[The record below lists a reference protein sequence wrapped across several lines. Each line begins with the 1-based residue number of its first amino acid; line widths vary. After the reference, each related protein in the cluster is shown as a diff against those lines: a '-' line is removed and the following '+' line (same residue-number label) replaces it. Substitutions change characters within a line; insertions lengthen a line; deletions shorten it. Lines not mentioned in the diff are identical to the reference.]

1 MLKNTMNKDLKH
13 NSFKK
18 IICAVLAVLTAVTLL
33 GAAAG
38 CRKNKGNKSE
48 YAGKVDGLDFT
59 RPVFMYAFNYA
70 ANKLYQSGE
79 VSFDTFG
86 TDEFVD
92 LLKETKNA
100 DGKSYYDAMLEDI
113 LIEGQKYL
121 INEKMARGES
131 DWPGDSTLKAKGD
144 NLKTS
149 LESDYAM
156 YIQYYGYTAE
166 MIALQLFGMPLSDY
180 MDIYPRTEAV
190 DEYNTKWM
198 RTLDPTEEQLAQFYA
213 DHTSEYRIVTVRHSL
228 ILTEDMTDA
237 EKQEALA
244 EAQGYVDAVKN
255 GTMTFDEVVALSEDT
270 GVTSNDGYYDVY
282 KNSGFVKPFEEWA
295 VACTETTTVPEIV
308 ETEFGYHLMICTEI
322 KDYTDEDVQTNVAQ
336 GWRAE
341 QLDNEL
347 NRLAAQSEHAIQD
360 RNDAVIEKYM
370 KMALT
375 VNFDESDSNDPAATS
390 APAATATPKPE
401 YNDDPLDDTVVA
413 KVGEQKI
420 IYPEFVFMFSTAV
433 NEILTDD
440 YTPDPDVTTA
450 ERYQQLREFLETPY
464 KDTGMT
470 YLEKIKA
477 RAQELAVEYAA
488 SYMMALE
495 HKEPYTEE
503 KLASMNDEIDEA
515 IDYYLMY
522 AGEYYGVTT
531 RDEYMR
537 YVTGMGVNDYK
548 YFNAIHTFLS
558 EYAEE
563 AMAAMTVTDE
573 QLKAYYDANE
583 EYYRIVAVRHIRL
596 DFADTD
602 EDETISDAEK
612 QAVRDTA
619 NSLVAKINA
628 GDSPEALVKA
638 WSQAEDATTN
648 GGIAALSAVSGALDK
663 EIVDW
668 AMETT
673 TVGTETLTV
682 FEFTDGIEVVYV
694 CGILTFDGLEGETGS
709 DEVTPETLKSTLESA
724 YKNEEYDRQIK
735 QYVTDHNLE
744 LSELRTDLVDKAA
757 EAYLTYEDNEA
768 TE

>member
-1 MLKNTMNKDLKH
+1 MYRGTKH
-13 NSFKK
+13 NSFTVKK

-33 GAAAG
+33 GAAG
-38 CRKNKGNKSE
+38 CNKNKGGKGE
-48 YAGKVDGLDFT
+48 FAGKVDGLNFT

-113 LIEGQKYL
+113 LLEGQKYL
-121 INEKMARGES
+121 INEKLARGGS
-131 DWPGDSTLKAKGD
+131 DWPDDSTLKTKGE

-156 YIQYYGYTAE
+156 YIQYYGYTVE

-190 DEYNTKWM
+190 DAYNTEWM
-198 RTLDPTEEQLAQFYA
+198 RKLDPTEEQLAQFYA

-228 ILTEDMTDA
+228 ILTEDMTAD

-282 KNSGFVKPFEEWA
+282 ENSGFVKPFEEWA

-308 ETEFGYHLMICTEI
+308 ETEFGYHLMICTGI
-322 KDYTDEDVQTNVAQ
+322 KDYTDDDVRNNVNQ
-336 GWRAE
+336 GWRAD
-341 QLDNEL
+341 QLDKEL
-347 NRLAAQSEHAIQD
+347 NKMAAQSEHAIKD
-360 RNDAVIEKYM
+360 RSDAVIEKYM

-375 VNFDESDSNDPAATS
+375 VNFDEPDPDDPDATAA
-390 APAATATPKPE
+390 PDATATPKPE

-413 KVGEQKI
+413 RVGEQTI

-440 YTPDPDVTTA
+440 YTPDSSATTA
-450 ERYQQLREFLETPY
+450 ERYQQLREFLDTPY
-464 KDTGMT
+464 KDSSMT

-495 HKEPYTEE
+495 HKTPYTEE
-503 KLASMNDEIDEA
+503 ELAAMNDEIDEA
-515 IDYYLMY
+515 VDYYLMY
-522 AGEYYGVTT
+522 AGEYYGATT

-573 QLKAYYDANE
+573 QLKAYYDANV
-583 EYYRIVAVRHIRL
+583 EYYRVVAVRHIRL
-596 DFADTD
+596 DFTDTD

-619 NSLVAKINA
+619 NSLVTKINT

-638 WSQAEDATTN
+638 WSQAEDATTS
-648 GGIAALSAVSGALDK
+648 GGIVTLSAVSGALDR
-663 EIVDW
+663 EIIDW
-668 AMETT
+668 AIENTT
-673 TVGTETLTV
+673 IGTETLTV

-694 CGILTFDGLEGETGS
+694 CGILTYDGLEGETGT
-709 DEVTPETLKSTLESA
+709 DDVTPETLRSTLESA

-735 QYVTDHNLE
+735 QYVTDHSLE
-744 LSELRTDLVDKAA
+744 LAELRTDLVDKAA
-757 EAYLTYEDNEA
+757 EAYLTYEDKTV